1 MEIILIEKIIKL
13 GKLGDLVNVKSG
25 YARNFLLPQRKAI
38 LATKKNIEYIKS
50 KITKISINL
59 QKSINQAKKRAEQ
72 INNINN
78 KIIIFAKVGKNDKLF
93 GSINKNKIIENLK
106 QQHNILIEKNEINF
120 SNGFLRTV
128 GKHIVHINLHKEVSI
143 DLMIEIKPK

>member
-59 QKSINQAKKRAEQ
+59 QNASRN
-72 INNINN
+72 
-78 KIIIFAKVGKNDKLF
+78 
-93 GSINKNKIIENLK
+93 
-106 QQHNILIEKNEINF
+106 
-120 SNGFLRTV
+120 
-128 GKHIVHINLHKEVSI
+128 
-143 DLMIEIKPK
+143 